1 MARQPCF
8 EFPQDLNFLDLWL
21 MDSRAAR
28 VRTTQDDPEQL
39 LTAPE
44 CVCGDKTPT
53 VVVGGDGRWSDNTT
67 VKGKYLSLR

>member
-1 MARQPCF
+1 
-8 EFPQDLNFLDLWL
+8 

-53 VVVGGDGRWSDNTT
+53 VVGGGEGMGTDGGLTILQLKGNTS
-67 VKGKYLSLR
+67 V